1 MMAVRTGIDL
11 CDPERIKKA
20 VERHGERFLSHVF
33 TRGEVEYCSAFSDP
47 YLSYAA
53 RYAAKEAV
61 MKALGAGIG
70 KISFTEIE
78 VASEENGRPRVI
90 LRGKAKKIAEELGVT
105 SLDISLTHIKG
116 MSAASAVA
124 LTQTGGAIMHPDKPM
139 TLNPREKGF

>member
-20 VERHGERFLSHVF
+20 VERHGQRFLTHVF
-33 TRGEVEYCSAFSDP
+33 TRVEIDYCSAFSDP
-47 YLSYAA
+47 HLSYAA
-53 RYAAKEAV
+53 RFAAKEAV

-78 VASEENGRPRVI
+78 VAPEEGGRPRVI
-90 LRGKAKKIAEELGVT
+90 LRGKAKRIAEELGVT

-124 LTQTGGAIMHPDKPM
+124 LTQNGGAIMRTD
-139 TLNPREKGF
+139 NQ

>member
-11 CDPERIKKA
+11 CDPERMKKA
-20 VERHGERFLSHVF
+20 VERHGQRFLAHVF
-33 TRGEVEYCSAFSDP
+33 TRGEVAYCSAFADP
-47 YLSYAA
+47 HLSYAA
-53 RYAAKEAV
+53 RFAAKEAV

-78 VASEENGRPRVI
+78 VTAEEGGRPHVT
-90 LRGKAKKIAEELGVT
+90 LSGKAKKIAEQLGVT

-124 LTQTGGAIMHPDKPM
+124 LTQSGGAIMDADKPM
-139 TLNPREKGF
+139 TINPREDGF